1 MVLSYENNAS
11 KIVVTNDRWDLS
23 MVSLWSLWQPAVFC
37 FTSLHFIFIVMIVE
51 TRTSYNLDGKLTEK
65 LCENLGTNMI
75 TILLHLWL

>member
-1 MVLSYENNAS
+1 
-11 KIVVTNDRWDLS
+11 
-23 MVSLWSLWQPAVFC
+23 
-37 FTSLHFIFIVMIVE
+37 MIVE